1 LPLCDAHVILH
12 QKNKNTKDHSLIPVD
27 QVSKDQL
34 SKIKKPSPRCS
45 KHRGEKLKF
54 LCQCDELICGDCA
67 VTDHD
72 GHKKTHIDTAAN
84 QERVN
89 LKQLIMQTQKDVNHV
104 EKSLSEVIEM
114 MQKIEKKCENEC
126 KKVEQE
132 AKKLKE
138 HIDQRATKLLNEI
151 KDLKKM
157 KLKNLELQK
166 EHLSQMITTAK
177 IDDIAFVDHSDNIEL
192 LNLKN

>member
-1 LPLCDAHVILH
+1 
-12 QKNKNTKDHSLIPVD
+12 
-27 QVSKDQL
+27 
-34 SKIKKPSPRCS
+34 
-45 KHRGEKLKF
+45 
-54 LCQCDELICGDCA
+54 
-67 VTDHD
+67 
-72 GHKKTHIDTAAN
+72 
-84 QERVN
+84 
-89 LKQLIMQTQKDVNHV
+89 M
-104 EKSLSEVIEM
+104 SLSEVIEM

-126 KKVEQE
+126 KKVQEE

-166 EHLSQMITTAK
+166 EHLSQMIATAK
-177 IDDIAFVDHSDNIEL
+177 INDIAFVEHSDNIEL